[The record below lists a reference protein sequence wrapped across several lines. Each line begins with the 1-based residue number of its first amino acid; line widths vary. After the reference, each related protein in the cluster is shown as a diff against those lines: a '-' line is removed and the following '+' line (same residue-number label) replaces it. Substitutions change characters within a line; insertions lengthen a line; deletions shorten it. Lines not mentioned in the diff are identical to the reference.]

1 MSETKTDA
9 APGTVTPVATIQRGD
24 EVPAEKWHYGDDD
37 VGAAVL
43 EESGESFEY
52 TEAEARTVL
61 RKIDLHLLP
70 AVCLHKSRRQS
81 CYSNKLSDVLHLSY
95 SGS

>member
-1 MSETKTDA
+1 MSETKTEA
-9 APGTVTPVATIQRGD
+9 GLEVVAPVSTIQQGD
-24 EVPAEKWHYGDDD
+24 DVPAEKGHYGGEDI
-37 VGAAVL
+37 GAAIL

-70 AVCLHKSRRQS
+70 AV
-81 CYSNKLSDVLHLSY
+81 SDPRSHT
-95 SGS
+95 

>member
-1 MSETKTDA
+1 MSEIKTET
-9 APGTVTPVATIQRGD
+9 GLETITPVATVQCGD
-24 EVPAEKWHYGDDD
+24 DVPAEKRHYGGED

-43 EESGESFEY
+43 EESGESFAY
-52 TEAEARTVL
+52 TEAEAKTVL

-70 AVCLHKSRRQS
+70 AVSVPKSRRKS
-81 CYSNKLSDVLHLSY
+81 CYSNQPIDVLHLSY